1 MPASTSTLGID
12 FGTTNT
18 VVSMAGDDG
27 EAVLA
32 DFAFDGAAS
41 TTFRSCMSFRSDSDQ
56 PNGRLVEAGPW
67 AIDAYLED
75 PGETRFIQ
83 SFKSFAASA
92 AFSETVILGRRYRFE
107 DLLSAFLLRVRAH
120 AGAVMAEP
128 PARLI
133 VGRPVRF
140 AGAFPDP
147 ALALSRYEI
156 AFRRL
161 GVSEIL
167 YAYEPVA
174 AAFFFARQLDADAT
188 VLVGDFGGGTSDF
201 SIVRFERRGGALTSR
216 ALGQSGVGIAGDAF
230 DYRIIDHLV
239 SPRLGKGSSYK
250 AFDNIL
256 PIPNRYFTA
265 FARWEQLALLRAS
278 KDMRDIRGLT
288 RTALQPEKLAALVEV
303 LDDNH
308 GYRLY
313 QSVSRL
319 KEALSAAEES
329 VFLFEAGSVR
339 IEQPVRRADFD
350 SWVAPELA
358 LIEKAVD
365 EALDRAGL
373 GPEGLDR
380 VFLTGGS
387 SFVPA
392 VRRLFALRFGEAKVE
407 GGGELVSIA
416 SGLAYMGAERDLD
429 QWSARAP
436 DDPGDG
442 RGA

>member
-1 MPASTSTLGID
+1 MPASISTLGID

-32 DFAFDGAAS
+32 DFAFEDQAS
-41 TTFRSCMSFRSDSDQ
+41 TTFRSCLCLRADSDQ

-67 AIDAYLED
+67 AIDAYLDD

-147 ALALSRYEI
+147 SLALSRYEI

-201 SIVRFERRGGALTSR
+201 SIVRFTRKRGVLTSK
-216 ALGQSGVGIAGDAF
+216 ALGQAGVGTAGDAF
-230 DYRIIDHLV
+230 DYRLIDNLV
-239 SPRLGKGSSYK
+239 SPALGKGSTYRD
-250 AFDNIL
+250 FDNIA
-256 PIPNRYFTA
+256 PMPNRYYA
-265 FARWEQLALLRAS
+265 SFARWDQLALMRAS
-278 KDMRDIRGLT
+278 RDMSDIRGLV
-288 RTALQPEKLAALVEV
+288 RRALEPEKVARLVEF
-303 LDDNH
+303 LDGEY

-313 QSVSRL
+313 QSISRL
-319 KEALSAAEES
+319 KEALS
-329 VFLFEAGSVR
+329 
-339 IEQPVRRADFD
+339 
-350 SWVAPELA
+350 VAPVARFVFQAGAIDIQRDVERTEFAAWIGRDLA
-358 LIEKAVD
+358 AIDGAVD
-365 EALDRAGL
+365 EALATARL
-373 GPEGLDR
+373 RPEAIDR

-392 VRRLFALRFGEAKVE
+392 VRALFERRFEPAKIST
-407 GGGELVSIA
+407 GAELESIA
-416 SGLAYMGAERDLD
+416 AGLALIGEEPDLTPWCERA
-429 QWSARAP
+429 S
-436 DDPGDG
+436 PG
-442 RGA
+442 

>member
-18 VVSMAGDDG
+18 VVSMVGDDG

-32 DFAFDGAAS
+32 DFAFEGAAS
-41 TTFRSCMSFRSDSDQ
+41 TTFRSCLSLRADSDQ

-120 AGAVMAEP
+120 AGAAMAEP

-147 ALALSRYEI
+147 ALALSRHEI

-161 GVSEIL
+161 GVSDIL

-201 SIVRFERRGGALTSR
+201 SIVRFTRKRGVLTSR
-216 ALGQSGVGIAGDAF
+216 ALGQAGVGTAGDAF
-230 DYRIIDHLV
+230 DYRLIDHLV
-239 SPRLGKGSSYK
+239 SPVLGKGSTYRD
-250 AFDNIL
+250 FDNVA
-256 PIPNRYFTA
+256 PMPNRYYA
-265 FARWEQLALLRAS
+265 SFARWDQLALMRAS
-278 KDMRDIRGLT
+278 RDMIDIRGLV
-288 RTALQPEKLAALVEV
+288 RKSLEPEKVARLVEF
-303 LDDNH
+303 LDGEY

-313 QSVSRL
+313 QSISRL
-319 KEALSAAEES
+319 KEALSIAPAARFVFQAGAIDIERDVERAEFES
-329 VFLFEAGSVR
+329 WIGR
-339 IEQPVRRADFD
+339 D
-350 SWVAPELA
+350 LA
-358 LIEKAVD
+358 AIDHAVD
-365 EALDRAGL
+365 EALGHAKL
-373 GPEGLDR
+373 KPQAIDR

-392 VRRLFALRFGEAKVE
+392 VRALFERRFGSARIST
-407 GGGELVSIA
+407 GAELESIA
-416 SGLAYMGAERDLD
+416 AGLALIGEEPDLIP
-429 QWSARAP
+429 WCERAP
-436 DDPGDG
+436 G
-442 RGA
+442 

>member
-32 DFAFDGAAS
+32 DFAFEGAAS

-92 AFSETVILGRRYRFE
+92 AFSETAILGRRYRFE

-201 SIVRFERRGGALTSR
+201 SIVRFTRKRGVLTSK
-216 ALGQSGVGIAGDAF
+216 ALGQAGVGVAGDAF
-230 DYRIIDHLV
+230 DYRLIDNLV
-239 SPRLGKGSSYK
+239 SPALGKGSTYRDF
-250 AFDNIL
+250 ANVA
-256 PIPNRYFTA
+256 PMPNRYYA
-265 FARWEQLALLRAS
+265 SFARWDQLALMRAS
-278 KDMRDIRGLT
+278 RDMSDIRGLV
-288 RTALQPEKLAALVEV
+288 RKSLEREKVARLVEF
-303 LDDNH
+303 LDGEY

-313 QSVSRL
+313 QSISRL
-319 KEALSAAEES
+319 KETLSSQSAARFVFQAGAIDIQRDVERTEFES
-329 VFLFEAGSVR
+329 WIGR
-339 IEQPVRRADFD
+339 D
-350 SWVAPELA
+350 LA
-358 LIEKAVD
+358 SIDGAVD
-365 EALDRAGL
+365 EALVNARL
-373 GPEGLDR
+373 KPEAIDR

-392 VRRLFALRFGEAKVE
+392 VRALFERRFGPAKIST
-407 GGGELVSIA
+407 GAELESIA
-416 SGLAYMGAERDLD
+416 AGLALIGEEPDLNP
-429 QWSARAP
+429 WCERAP
-436 DDPGDG
+436 
-442 RGA
+442 A

>member
-1 MPASTSTLGID
+1 MPASVSTLGID

-41 TTFRSCMSFRSDSDQ
+41 TTFRSCLSLRADSDQ

-67 AIDAYLED
+67 AIDAYQDD

-201 SIVRFERRGGALTSR
+201 SIVRFTRKGRVLTSR
-216 ALGQSGVGIAGDAF
+216 ALGQAGVGVAGDAF
-230 DYRIIDHLV
+230 DYRLIDNLV
-239 SPRLGKGSSYK
+239 SPVLGKGSAYRD
-250 AFDNIL
+250 FDNVT
-256 PIPNRYFTA
+256 PMPNRYYA
-265 FARWEQLALLRAS
+265 SFARWDQLALMRAS
-278 KDMRDIRGLT
+278 RDMSDIRGLV
-288 RTALQPEKLAALVEV
+288 RRSLEPEKVARLVEF
-303 LDDNH
+303 LDGEY

-313 QSVSRL
+313 QSISRL
-319 KEALSAAEES
+319 KEALSAQSAARFVFQAGAIDIQRDVDRAE
-329 VFLFEAGSVR
+329 FEAWIGR
-339 IEQPVRRADFD
+339 DL
-350 SWVAPELA
+350 VA
-358 LIEKAVD
+358 IDGAVD
-365 EALDRAGL
+365 EALSTARL
-373 GPEGLDR
+373 KPEAIDHI
-380 VFLTGGS
+380 FLTGGS

-392 VRRLFALRFGEAKVE
+392 VRALFEQRFGPGKISTGA
-407 GGGELVSIA
+407 ELESIA
-416 SGLAYMGAERDLD
+416 AGLALIGEEEDLTP
-429 QWSARAP
+429 WCERAP
-436 DDPGDG
+436 
-442 RGA
+442 A

>member
-1 MPASTSTLGID
+1 MPASISTLGID

-41 TTFRSCMSFRSDSDQ
+41 TTFRSCLSLRADSDQ

-67 AIDAYLED
+67 AIDAYQED

-201 SIVRFERRGGALTSR
+201 SIVRFTRKGGVLTSR
-216 ALGQSGVGIAGDAF
+216 ALGQAGVGVAGDAF
-230 DYRIIDHLV
+230 DYRLIDNLV
-239 SPRLGKGSSYK
+239 SPALGKGSAYRD
-250 AFDNIL
+250 FDNVA
-256 PIPNRYFTA
+256 PMPNRYYA
-265 FARWEQLALLRAS
+265 SFARWDQLALMRAS
-278 KDMRDIRGLT
+278 RDMSDIRGLV
-288 RTALQPEKLAALVEV
+288 RRSLEPEKVARLVEF
-303 LDDNH
+303 LDGEY

-313 QSVSRL
+313 QSISRL
-319 KEALSAAEES
+319 KEALSAQSAARFVFQAGAIDIQRDVERAE
-329 VFLFEAGSVR
+329 FEAWIGR
-339 IEQPVRRADFD
+339 D
-350 SWVAPELA
+350 LA
-358 LIEKAVD
+358 AIDGAVD
-365 EALDRAGL
+365 EALGNAKL
-373 GPEGLDR
+373 KPEAIDR

-392 VRRLFALRFGEAKVE
+392 VRALFERRFGPGKISTGA
-407 GGGELVSIA
+407 ELESIA
-416 SGLAYMGAERDLD
+416 AGLALIGEEPDLSP
-429 QWSARAP
+429 WCERAP
-436 DDPGDG
+436 
-442 RGA
+442 A

>member
-18 VVSMAGDDG
+18 VVSMAGADG

-32 DFAFDGAAS
+32 DFAFEGAAS
-41 TTFRSCMSFRSDSDQ
+41 TTFRSCLSLRADSDQ

-67 AIDAYLED
+67 AIDAYLDD

-92 AFSETVILGRRYRFE
+92 AFSETAILGRRYRFE

-201 SIVRFERRGGALTSR
+201 SIVRFTRKRGVLTSK
-216 ALGQSGVGIAGDAF
+216 ALGQAGVGTAGDAF
-230 DYRIIDHLV
+230 DYRLIDNLV
-239 SPRLGKGSSYK
+239 SPALGKGSTYRD
-250 AFDNIL
+250 FDNIA
-256 PIPNRYFTA
+256 PMPNRYYA
-265 FARWEQLALLRAS
+265 SFARWDQLALMRAS
-278 KDMRDIRGLT
+278 RDMSDIRGLV
-288 RTALQPEKLAALVEV
+288 RRALEPEKVARLVEF
-303 LDDNH
+303 LDGEY

-313 QSVSRL
+313 QSISRL
-319 KEALSAAEES
+319 KEALSAQSAARF
-329 VFLFEAGSVR
+329 VFQAGAIDIQREVERTEFEVWIGR
-339 IEQPVRRADFD
+339 D
-350 SWVAPELA
+350 LA
-358 LIEKAVD
+358 TIDGAVD
-365 EALDRAGL
+365 EALTAARL
-373 GPEGLDR
+373 RPEAIDR

-392 VRRLFALRFGEAKVE
+392 VRALFERRFGPAKIST
-407 GGGELVSIA
+407 GAELESIA
-416 SGLAYMGAERDLD
+416 AGLALIGEEADLTP
-429 QWSARAP
+429 WCERAP
-436 DDPGDG
+436 
-442 RGA
+442 A

>member
-27 EAVLA
+27 EALLA
-32 DFAFDGAAS
+32 DFAFEDAAS
-41 TTFRSCMSFRSDSDQ
+41 TTFRSCLSLRADSDQ

-67 AIDAYLED
+67 AIDAYLDD

-120 AGAVMAEP
+120 AGAMMAEP

-140 AGAFPDP
+140 AGPFPDP

-201 SIVRFERRGGALTSR
+201 SIVRFTRKRGVLTSK
-216 ALGQSGVGIAGDAF
+216 ALGQAGVGVAGDAF
-230 DYRIIDHLV
+230 DYRLIDNLV
-239 SPRLGKGSSYK
+239 SPALGKGSTYRD
-250 AFDNIL
+250 FDNIA
-256 PIPNRYFTA
+256 PMPNRYFA
-265 FARWEQLALLRAS
+265 SFARWDQLALMRAS
-278 KDMRDIRGLT
+278 RDMSDIRGLV
-288 RTALQPEKLAALVEV
+288 RRALEPEKVARLVEL
-303 LDDNH
+303 LDGEY

-313 QSVSRL
+313 QSISRL
-319 KEALSAAEES
+319 KEALSAQSAARF
-329 VFLFEAGSVR
+329 VFQAGAIDIQRDVERTEFEAWIGR
-339 IEQPVRRADFD
+339 D
-350 SWVAPELA
+350 LA
-358 LIEKAVD
+358 AIDGAVD
-365 EALDRAGL
+365 EALTTAKL
-373 GPEGLDR
+373 KPEAIDR

-392 VRRLFALRFGEAKVE
+392 VRALFERRFGPAKIST
-407 GGGELVSIA
+407 GAELESIA
-416 SGLAYMGAERDLD
+416 AGLALIGEEPDLTP
-429 QWSARAP
+429 WCERAP
-436 DDPGDG
+436 Q
-442 RGA
+442 A